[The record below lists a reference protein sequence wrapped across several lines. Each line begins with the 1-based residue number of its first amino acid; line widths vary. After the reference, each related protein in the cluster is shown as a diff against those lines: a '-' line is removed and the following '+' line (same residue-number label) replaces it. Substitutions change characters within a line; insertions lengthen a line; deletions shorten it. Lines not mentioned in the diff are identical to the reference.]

1 MTVEDVLYDAEAY
14 ADDDL
19 NEADIVEWYEAR
31 PVTVPTAVATGAI
44 VAAFA
49 LGVLTAVGALAL
61 MGRLDD

>member
-1 MTVEDVLYDAEAY
+1 MTAEDAIYDADLYGE
-14 ADDDL
+14 DDL

-49 LGVLTAVGALAL
+49 FGVLTAVGALAL

>member
-1 MTVEDVLYDAEAY
+1 MTAEDAIYDADLY
-14 ADDDL
+14 ADGDLDD
-19 NEADIVEWYEAR
+19 ADIVEWYEAR

>member
-1 MTVEDVLYDAEAY
+1 MTAEDAIYHAEGY
-14 ADDDL
+14 ADDHL